1 MSVFHHLSLLTNG
14 NRPNQIDE
22 RMVNGNSAWE
32 QSSSV
37 GLQAAGAR
45 CTNRD
50 IGLWCSILSSNRIGG
65 SNPELTLKVPKNVC
79 VYTHEIHFTSENESN
94 IKTLCNTYSVDFFE
108 VGIELSRE
116 LAQTFCQK
124 DLISLVA
131 LAVVTRLLQPC
142 YPNCE

>member
-1 MSVFHHLSLLTNG
+1 MRKNYTSAIMYIIIMLGHRGLERWSVSVFHHLSLLTNG

-22 RMVNGNSAWE
+22 RKVNGNSAWE

-79 VYTHEIHFTSENESN
+79 VYTREIHLTSENESN
-94 IKTLCNTYSVDFFE
+94 IKTLCNTYSVVFFRW
-108 VGIELSRE
+108 EL
-116 LAQTFCQK
+116 
-124 DLISLVA
+124 
-131 LAVVTRLLQPC
+131 
-142 YPNCE
+142 N